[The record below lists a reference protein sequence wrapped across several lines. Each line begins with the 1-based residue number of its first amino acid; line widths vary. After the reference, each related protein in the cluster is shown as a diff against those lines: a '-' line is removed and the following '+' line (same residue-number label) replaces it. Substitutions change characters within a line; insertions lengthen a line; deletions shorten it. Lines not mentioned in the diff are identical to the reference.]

1 MISNLSTLVNEST
14 SGAVVLYQNGTEV
27 MNGIISYEN
36 VVVLGLDNLILI
48 ELVEIFILVILLSI
62 FIIRRW

>member
-36 VVVLGLDNLILI
+36 VVVLGMDNLILI
-48 ELVEIFILVILLSI
+48 ELVEMFILIILLSI
-62 FIIRRW
+62 FVIRRW

>member
-14 SGAVVLYQNGTEV
+14 SGAVVLYTNGTEV

-36 VVVLGLDNLILI
+36 VVVLGMDNMILI
-48 ELVEIFILVILLSI
+48 ELVELFILIILLSI
-62 FIIRRW
+62 FVIRRW

>member
-14 SGAVVLYQNGTEV
+14 LGAVVIYQNGTEV

-48 ELVEIFILVILLSI
+48 ELVEMFLLIILLSI
-62 FIIRRW
+62 FIVRRW

>member
-14 SGAVVLYQNGTEV
+14 SGAVVLYQNGTEI

-48 ELVEIFILVILLSI
+48 ELVEMFILIILLSI